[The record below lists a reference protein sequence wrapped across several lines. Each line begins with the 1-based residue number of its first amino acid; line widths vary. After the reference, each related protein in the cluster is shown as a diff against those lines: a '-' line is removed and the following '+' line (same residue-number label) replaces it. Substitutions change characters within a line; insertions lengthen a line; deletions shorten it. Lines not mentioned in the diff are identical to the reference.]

1 MFHVKVCRTW
11 FYCVC
16 VICMHKKGKV
26 FFSLQEASFFLSQLF
41 CNKIQCGVH
50 TWLYLGKCIK
60 GKLFFCVDFSR
71 FKIEREKMSPK
82 YIRIVQKEGVPSLVV
97 CDGFVNILFFL
108 VYINRMFRTFFLL
121 QQSPEGQRRWWWCW
135 WENWN
140 TRGKSFFR
148 SENSSFS
155 KLLSFHLQHSSTLF
169 LSLNTS

>member
-1 MFHVKVCRTW
+1 
-11 FYCVC
+11 
-16 VICMHKKGKV
+16 
-26 FFSLQEASFFLSQLF
+26 
-41 CNKIQCGVH
+41 
-50 TWLYLGKCIK
+50 
-60 GKLFFCVDFSR
+60 
-71 FKIEREKMSPK
+71 MSPK

-121 QQSPEGQRRWWWCW
+121 QQSPEGQRRWCWW

-155 KLLSFHLQHSSTLF
+155 KLLSFYLQHSSTLF
-169 LSLNTS
+169 CHLILLKFYVFLCVCVWGGVCLCVCVCLCCWKNRLRYQKTAVLGWGKHFLCLFNTSTVYNNICFLLLCSIFIVI